1 MAREE
6 EVVAAVK
13 LEQALPFLPRSAL
26 GAFRSEAVPS
36 Q

>member
-13 LEQALPFLPRSAL
+13 LERAVPFLPHSAH

>member
-6 EVVAAVK
+6 DVVAAVK
-13 LEQALPFLPRSAL
+13 LERALPFLPRSAH